1 MKMAEEAQKEVKVE
15 VKKKKPK
22 SKKGMTVKSKKKM
35 AVARAVVKKGTGRIY
50 VNNRNID
57 TITPEYVYEL
67 VREPLRLAGSIA
79 NEVNIDVTVHG
90 GGVMGQ
96 AVSTRAAIAKALVEF
111 SKDNKLKEK
120 FLHYDRMLLVD
131 DPRRIESKKPLGPK
145 ARAKKQL
152 SRR

>member
-1 MKMAEEAQKEVKVE
+1 MAEEAQKDVKVE

-79 NEVNIDVTVHG
+79 NEVNIDVTVQG

-111 SKDNKLKEK
+111 SKDTKLKEK